1 MMLNL
6 ISGHLTCREWDEDR
20 RGPGV
25 WQGFFGPAGASR
37 LRQTL
42 ARDRRHDLGEAVE
55 LIERGVDAGGDA
67 DAFELVVDDVRGED
81 FVAAHEVVAEGDRVC
96 ARDFDVGERA
106 GLAVVE
112 GGVEADVRFALELIH
127 PVAGE
132 QAQARLLALGAD
144 ALVEEERLADGQA
157 LRGRARARLL
167 ELADVGVLRPLR
179 GEERP
184 DPGDLVTPDV
194 EHPRPLRRVQPLVQR
209 GAEVVAIQIVALE
222 LELREG
228 VRAVDNRLG
237 AAPPRQLADVA
248 DGRDLPRQVN
258 RVRDED
264 EPRARSEAGL
274 VGGRDLRRVFRRD
287 GNTDEL
293 ETDAVAPL
301 ALPQSGEHARVVL
314 RRRQNLVAGLEVE
327 TEEQGFERVRSV
339 ARDGDLFAV
348 TAEQLRE
355 AGADGLGLRL

>member
-55 LIERGVDAGGDA
+55 LLERGVDAGGDA
-67 DAFELVVDDVRGED
+67 DALELVVDDGRGED
-81 FVAAHEVVAEGDRVC
+81 FVAAHEVVADGDGVG
-96 ARDFDVGERA
+96 AFDVDVGEGA
-106 GLAVVE
+106 GLPVVE
-112 GGVEADVRFALELIH
+112 GGVEADVRLALQLVH
-127 PVAGE
+127 PVARE
-132 QAQARLLALGAD
+132 QPEARLLALGAD

-167 ELADVGVLRPLR
+167 ELADVGVLRLLG

-184 DPGDLVTPDV
+184 DLRYLLLLHV

-209 GAEVVAIQIVALE
+209 GAEVVAAEVVALE
-222 LELREG
+222 AELGEG

-248 DGRDLPRQVN
+248 DGRDLSRQVDH
-258 RVRDED
+258 VRDED
-264 EPRARSEAGL
+264 EPRARSKPRL
-274 VGGRDLRRVFRRD
+274 VGGRYLRRVFRRD
-287 GNTDEL
+287 GNLDEL
-293 ETDAVAPL
+293 
-301 ALPQSGEHARVVL
+301 
-314 RRRQNLVAGLEVE
+314 
-327 TEEQGFERVRSV
+327 
-339 ARDGDLFAV
+339 
-348 TAEQLRE
+348 
-355 AGADGLGLRL
+355 

>member
-132 QAQARLLALGAD
+132 QPEPRLLALGAD
-144 ALVEEERLADGQA
+144 ALVEEERLADGEA

-167 ELADVGVLRPLR
+167 ELAYVCVLRALG

-184 DPGDLVTPDV
+184 DLGYLLPLHV
-194 EHPRPLRRVQPLVQR
+194 EHPRPLRRVEPLVQAR
-209 GAEVVAIQIVALE
+209 AEVVASEVVALE
-222 LELREG
+222 GELCEG
-228 VRAVDNRLG
+228 VRAVNGGLR
-237 AAPPRQLADVA
+237 AAPPREFADVA
-248 DGRDLPRQVN
+248 DGRDLSRQVN
-258 RVRDED
+258 HVRDED
-264 EPRARSEAGL
+264 
-274 VGGRDLRRVFRRD
+274 
-287 GNTDEL
+287 
-293 ETDAVAPL
+293 
-301 ALPQSGEHARVVL
+301 
-314 RRRQNLVAGLEVE
+314 
-327 TEEQGFERVRSV
+327 
-339 ARDGDLFAV
+339 
-348 TAEQLRE
+348 
-355 AGADGLGLRL
+355 